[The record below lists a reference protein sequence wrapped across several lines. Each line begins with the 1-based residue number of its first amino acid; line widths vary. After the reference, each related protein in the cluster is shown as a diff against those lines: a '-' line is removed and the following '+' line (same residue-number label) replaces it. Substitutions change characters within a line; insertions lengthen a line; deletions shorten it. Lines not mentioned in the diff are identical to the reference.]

1 MVECLVWIVQALAL
15 PQVPSTRN
23 FKKYPF
29 KRGLVQTNVLILAD
43 GIVAKHFLQR
53 LAKSYAGQNRYY
65 VVHTDPSIRPKE
77 EKENFLFY
85 QFDPTSF
92 VKLSHLFT
100 RRYNEAII
108 VLGNK
113 IDTIASYENIRRLDS
128 SLHIVI
134 LDKWDLQLEG
144 KNFVLLNAN
153 DILAAHVFDHVP
165 NVPVIAQNV
174 GLGKGEIMEVLVPF
188 GSSYVYRHIGSI
200 EQKRWRIAA
209 LYRDNELILPE
220 PYHIILPNDLLLLI
234 GDPDV
239 LEQVFKSIKQ
249 EVGQFPMPYGRDSYL
264 FIDMAHMDAKSV
276 RHVVLGAI
284 FLHRR
289 LKDRTLFI
297 RVVNPNNIELLD
309 FIKGYDSETI
319 EVLIEYKE
327 CDGFKK
333 IDEDLQSHSIGLFML
348 YKELFRQKTFR
359 KFLHERGLPVI
370 SLSHAPFESLKE
382 AALILGPNKDIE
394 RISSIVF
401 DIIIQLRLTLK
412 LYQYTQDT
420 HPIHKEIIE
429 HFENL
434 ANIFSKPIEVIKTSS
449 NPVRLVANES
459 NMLLIYPF
467 SKKVVNANPL
477 NIFCTDPEALF
488 YKLDRHHQIFIPAL

>member
-1 MVECLVWIVQALAL
+1 M
-15 PQVPSTRN
+15 
-23 FKKYPF
+23 
-29 KRGLVQTNVLILAD
+29 QTNVLILAD

-53 LAKSYAGQNRYY
+53 LAKSYVGQNRYHIVY
-65 VVHTDPSIRPKE
+65 TDPSIRPKVE
-77 EKENFLFY
+77 NENFLFY

-100 RRYNEAII
+100 RRYNEVII

-113 IDTIASYENIRRLDS
+113 IDTVASYENIRRLDS
-128 SLHIVI
+128 SLPIVV
-134 LDKWDLQLEG
+134 LDRWDLQLQG

-209 LYRDNELILPE
+209 LYRNNRLILPE
-220 PYHIILPNDLLLLI
+220 PYHILLPNDLLLLI
-234 GDPDV
+234 GEPEV
-239 LEQVFKSIKQ
+239 LKQVFKSIKQ
-249 EVGQFPMPYGRDSYL
+249 EVGQFPMPYGKDSYL

-289 LKDRTLFI
+289 FKDRSLFI
-297 RVVNPNNIELLD
+297 RVVNPNDIGLLN
-309 FIKGYDSETI
+309 FIKGYDGESI
-319 EVLIEYKE
+319 EVLVEYRE
-327 CDGFKK
+327 CDQLQK
-333 IDEDLQSHSIGLFML
+333 IGEDLQHHSIGLFML
-348 YKELFRQKTFR
+348 YKELFLQRRYR
-359 KFLHERGLPVI
+359 KFLYDRGLPVI

-382 AALILGPNKDIE
+382 AALILGPNKQIE
-394 RISSIVF
+394 RISSVVF
-401 DIIIQLRLTLK
+401 DITIQLRLTLK
-412 LYQYTQDT
+412 LYQYTQDS
-420 HPIHKEIIE
+420 HQAHKEIIE
-429 HFENL
+429 HFQNL

-467 SKKVVNANPL
+467 TKKVVRANPL

-488 YKLDRHHQIFIPAL
+488 HKLDRHHQIFIPAL